1 MPLTTKTLPREFTL
15 DGSKLADPDPKLTID
30 EVRNF
35 YSGTYPALNNA
46 SYTEAT
52 EGDRVRVIFKTSIG
66 HKG

>member
-1 MPLTTKTLPREFTL
+1 MLLTTKTLPREFTL
-15 DGSKLADPDPKLTID
+15 DGSKLADPNPALTVD

-46 SYTEAT
+46 FYTEAV
-52 EGDRVRVIFKTSIG
+52 EGDRVRVTFKTAIG